1 MEERKEQTKSKEYF
15 ESFLNSTTP
24 STSARWLPKPA
35 WFFYVIIFL
44 EANKMKE
51 MKNQK
56 KNQFKK
62 VKKGTISGFLS
73 CCTKKKKQLK
83 V

>member
-1 MEERKEQTKSKEYF
+1 MLF
-15 ESFLNSTTP
+15 
-24 STSARWLPKPA
+24 
-35 WFFYVIIFL
+35 FL

-73 CCTKKKKQLK
+73 CCTKKRNN
-83 V
+83 